1 MEISKRNTEGY
12 MDLTAYQALVNISK
26 QRNPERKKKCLVF
39 ICSPYAGDIQG
50 NTMRAKRY
58 GRYAVSKNVIP
69 VIPHLMYPSFL
80 EDDDPDD
87 RKLGLEMGLV
97 LLERCREVWVFG
109 ERISDGMRAE
119 IEKAKKFQK
128 VIKYFTIDC
137 RVKGDE

>member
-12 MDLTAYQALVNISK
+12 MDLTAYHALVNISK
-26 QRNPERKKKCLVF
+26 QENPERKKKCLVF

-58 GRYAVSKNVIP
+58 GRFAVSKNTIP
-69 VIPHLMYPSFL
+69 VIPILMYPQFL

-109 ERISDGMRAE
+109 ERISNGMREE
-119 IEKAKKFQK
+119 IDKAKKLQK

-137 RVKGDE
+137 REKEGR